1 MRCVALSLL
10 SLTIVARAVAAPTA
24 SGGSAGITPH
34 ASYSSSVGVL
44 GCKIDTNRVAYWPDS
59 VDCNNICVSLTY
71 EGRSVNLLRID
82 QSGGAHDISYDAW
95 NYLYTGYSATSKPTA
110 GGAIEMNY
118 TNVEA
123 SACAS
128 LIHTQQNK
136 LPLSASNSMDFLASC
151 LGQPDSWVAEN
162 YVLYNILDPL
172 CSWGYDEVCTLNWPT
187 DNQGTCPHTL
197 GLDTPLT
204 TDPVY
209 NIEYPTGQVALASV
223 GEAVQNPPPV
233 TTTTTTGTKDG
244 KSGGSTQLPSSK
256 YLTVLMVVL
265 NSFMFSLL
273 YRL

>member
-10 SLTIVARAVAAPTA
+10 SLATVSRAVAAATA
-24 SGGSAGITPH
+24 SGGSVWVTPH

-44 GCKIDTNRVAYWPDS
+44 GCMIDTNRVAYWPDS
-59 VDCNNICVSLTY
+59 VDCNNICVALTY

-82 QSGGAHDISYDAW
+82 QSGGAHDVSYDAW

-128 LIHTQQNK
+128 LIHTQHNK

-151 LGQPDSWVAEN
+151 LSQPDSWVAEN

-172 CSWGYDEVCTLNWPT
+172 CSWGYDEVCTLNWPA
-187 DNQGTCPHTL
+187 DNQPTCPHTL

-204 TDPVY
+204 TEPVY
-209 NIEYPTGQVALASV
+209 NIEYPSGQVVLAST
-223 GEAVQNPPPV
+223 GATVQDPPNA
-233 TTTTTTGTKDG
+233 TTGTKDG
-244 KSGGSTQLPSSK
+244 KSGGNVQLPSSK
-256 YLTVLMVVL
+256 HLVVLMVLL
-265 NSFMFSLL
+265 NSFISSLL
-273 YRL
+273 NRL